1 MASSVA
7 TWHALGG
14 TAHRPTHEDL
24 SVGTPPQ
31 AKPPERSQQREH
43 LEWSQEFL
51 NALRP
56 CSAGRPQVPIRRNE
70 TDGKAR
76 KAFSMHRWS
85 KLFIP
90 TLREAP
96 ADAEVASHRLLI
108 RAGYIRQLGAGIYN
122 YLFLGQRS
130 LNKIIAIVREEMD
143 KIGQEFY
150 LPGILPKEP
159 WAESGRWTGMGENM
173 FRLKDRKGADLCLG
187 MTHEE
192 IMTTIARG
200 ELRSYKQLPQ
210 IWYQIQTKF
219 RDEPRPKAGL
229 LRVRQFTMKDSYSFD
244 IDGAGLDRSF
254 DLHDGVYRT
263 IFTRCGLK
271 FVSVEAD
278 SGAMG
283 GSQSQEFM
291 VYTDA
296 GEDLIAS
303 CPECGYAANLEKA
316 VSRLEPVTEMEATGD
331 GKPELVAT
339 PGCAAI
345 ADVAAFFKISPASDI
360 KCVAYMALNRGAA
373 GRDGG
378 RPDTWHG
385 VAAFLRGD
393 HQVNETKL
401 LGAIG
406 AAELRTMQA
415 DELAQ
420 YLNGPAGYLGPVGLK
435 PETQPLGAGL
445 TVVVDK
451 ALEGRRNMVC
461 GANKADYHLRNV
473 TPGRDFGWTLTADIR
488 SVNEGE
494 ACPKDNCGGKLVV
507 GKAVEVGH
515 IFKLGYKYSESMG
528 ARVLDPNGKEV
539 TPIMGSY
546 GIGIERILTA
556 AIEQSNDANG
566 FWLPASI
573 APFTVVVTITN
584 AADALLKETGETLAA
599 ELESAGLD
607 VLLDDR
613 DERAGVK
620 FKDADLIG
628 IPYRINV
635 GKKAAAGQVEL
646 VTRARAGSVDVA
658 VADVVAQV
666 KRRVEEEGLLGQFNG
681 TVD

>member
-1 MASSVA
+1 MVCSVA
-7 TWHALGG
+7 TWQALGR
-14 TAHRPTHEDL
+14 TALDQDVRPE
-24 SVGTPPQ
+24 
-31 AKPPERSQQREH
+31 QREH
-43 LEWSQEFL
+43 LEWVL
-51 NALRP
+51 VHPNVLRP
-56 CSAGRPQVPIRRNE
+56 HSDRLPEVPERSKKA
-70 TDGKAR
+70 DGKAS
-76 KAFSMHRWS
+76 KSLHMHRWS
-85 KLFIP
+85 KLFVP

-96 ADAEVASHRLLI
+96 SDAEVASHKFLL
-108 RAGYIRQLGAGIYN
+108 RSGYIRQLGAGLYN

-150 LPGILPKEP
+150 LPSILPKEP
-159 WAESGRWTGMGENM
+159 WEESGRWTGMGDNM

-192 IMTTIARG
+192 IMTMIARN

-219 RDEPRPKAGL
+219 RDEPRPKGGL
-229 LRVRQFTMKDSYSFD
+229 LRVRQFIMKDSYSFD
-244 IDGAGLDRSF
+244 LNKEGLDKSF
-254 DLHDGVYRT
+254 DLHDAVYRR
-263 IFTRCGLK
+263 IFKRCGLK
-271 FVSVEAD
+271 FVAVEAD

-303 CPECGYAANLEKA
+303 CPVCGYAANLEKA
-316 VSRLEPVTEMEATGD
+316 TSSLEPVTEMDATGD
-331 GKPELVAT
+331 GTPELVHT

-345 ADVAAFFKISPASDI
+345 SDVAAFFKISPASDI
-360 KCVAYMALNRGAA
+360 KCVAYMVLKRG
-373 GRDGG
+373 GG
-378 RPDTWHG
+378 GVKDTWHG
-385 VAAFLRGD
+385 VATFLRGD

-401 LGAIG
+401 LGAVG
-406 AAELRTMQA
+406 GAELRTMQA
-415 DELAQ
+415 EELQ
-420 YLNGPAGYLGPVGLK
+420 QFFNGPAGYLGPVGLNQGDK
-435 PETQPLGAGL
+435 PLGDGL

-451 ALEGRRNMVC
+451 SLEGRKNMVC
-461 GANKADYHLRNV
+461 GANKLDYHLRNV
-473 TPGRDFGWTLTADIR
+473 VPGRDFTWTISADIR

-494 ACPKDNCGGKLVV
+494 ACPVDQCRGKLVV
-507 GKAVEVGH
+507 GKAVEIGH
-515 IFKLGYKYSESMG
+515 IFKLGYKYTDSMG

-539 TPIMGSY
+539 MPIMGSY

-556 AIEQSNDANG
+556 SIEQSNDANG

-584 AADALLKETGETLAA
+584 VADAALKDAGEKLAA
-599 ELESAGLD
+599 ELEAAGLD

-620 FKDADLIG
+620 FKDADLVG

-635 GKKAAAGQVEL
+635 GKKTASGQVEL
-646 VTRARAGSVDVA
+646 VTRANASSVDVA
-658 VADVVAQV
+658 LADVVAQV
-666 KRRVEEEGLLGQFNG
+666 KERVQEEKLLAESE
-681 TVD
+681 